1 VHNVEERK
9 AGKVSGL
16 NDNPETSM
24 RHAFLFS
31 LLLTTTLAGTA
42 HAGDVVGLGGKC
54 LDVKGKKSDDGTPT
68 QLWQCNGGP
77 NQKWQYTRAG
87 ELKGFADKCLD
98 VEGGKTDEGTPVIL
112 YTCNGGANQKWRF
125 EKGALVGIGGNC
137 LDVKGN
143 KSKDGQPLVLYR
155 CTGGANQKWKLRG

>member
-1 VHNVEERK
+1 
-9 AGKVSGL
+9 
-16 NDNPETSM
+16 M
-24 RHAFLFS
+24 
-31 LLLTTTLAGTA
+31 
-42 HAGDVVGLGGKC
+42 
-54 LDVKGKKSDDGTPT
+54 
-68 QLWQCNGGP
+68 
-77 NQKWQYTRAG
+77 
-87 ELKGFADKCLD
+87 
-98 VEGGKTDEGTPVIL
+98 EGGKTDEGTPVIL